1 LFPHIYSKIKKYE
14 ESKMARRREEGD
26 IKLDFRGK
34 DFSQMSEKGLS
45 DPCDQAHPLK
55 LLELF
60 GGIGAPRRAL
70 ELCGY
75 NLKSIDYVEV
85 LPYAVMAYNEMFKC
99 GPEPQDIR
107 IWNMSPDVVV
117 HGSPCQDFSNEGMN
131 DLNTGRSILFE
142 RVLQILDPAP
152 ASGNPEL
159 SRMPKVV
166 IWENVPKLL
175 WSFKD
180 ILDYYV
186 GVMSEFGYVS
196 KYAIL
201 TASDYGIPQKR
212 QRLFTVS
219 ILNTE
224 SNADKF
230 EFPEKTGMRWSLKDF
245 IDKSIR
251 FSDPEVTL
259 SEKEKSILFQLDDGT
274 WAVKEGTKKGYKE
287 INEWDRIDLAIP
299 GSKNRRGRVAPY
311 ASTITCSAQQAVFY
325 NGQFR
330 KLSAKEYMR
339 LMGFRD
345 VDYKK
350 MVAAGI
356 TTDQIKKL
364 AGNSICVP
372 VLEAIFKKL
381 IEIGILANP
390 ESTYALPQKKKKL
403 A

>member
-1 LFPHIYSKIKKYE
+1 
-14 ESKMARRREEGD
+14 MARRREEGD

-34 DFSQMSEKGLS
+34 DFSKMSEKGLS

-180 ILDYYV
+180 ILDYYID
-186 GVMSEFGYVS
+186 VMSEFGYVS

-201 TASDYGIPQKR
+201 TASDYNIPQKR

-224 SNADKF
+224 PNADKF

-381 IEIGILANP
+381 IEIGILADP
-390 ESTYALPQKKKKL
+390 ESTYALPQKRKKL

>member
-1 LFPHIYSKIKKYE
+1 
-14 ESKMARRREEGD
+14 MARRREEGD

-339 LMGFRD
+339 LMVFRD

>member
-1 LFPHIYSKIKKYE
+1 
-14 ESKMARRREEGD
+14 MARRREEGD

-60 GGIGAPRRAL
+60 GGIGAPRCAL

-311 ASTITCSAQQAVFY
+311 ASIITCSAQQAVFY

>member
-1 LFPHIYSKIKKYE
+1 
-14 ESKMARRREEGD
+14 MVRRREEGD

>member
-1 LFPHIYSKIKKYE
+1 
-14 ESKMARRREEGD
+14 MARRREEGD

-107 IWNMSPDVVV
+107 LWNMSPDVVV

-180 ILDYYV
+180 ILDYYID
-186 GVMSEFGYVS
+186 VMSEFGYVS

-201 TASDYGIPQKR
+201 TASDYNIPQKR

-224 SNADKF
+224 PNADKF
-230 EFPEKTGMRWSLKDF
+230 EFPEKTGMKWSLKDF

-364 AGNSICVP
+364 AGNSISVP

-381 IEIGILANP
+381 IEIGILADP

>member
-1 LFPHIYSKIKKYE
+1 
-14 ESKMARRREEGD
+14 MARRREEGD

-180 ILDYYV
+180 ILDYYID
-186 GVMSEFGYVS
+186 VMSEFGYVS

-201 TASDYGIPQKR
+201 TASDYNIPQKR

-224 SNADKF
+224 PNADKF
-230 EFPEKTGMRWSLKDF
+230 EFPGKTGMKWSLKDF

-381 IEIGILANP
+381 IEIGILADP

>member
-1 LFPHIYSKIKKYE
+1 
-14 ESKMARRREEGD
+14 MARRREEGD

-45 DPCDQAHPLK
+45 DSCDQAHPLK

-152 ASGNPEL
+152 ATGNPEL

-180 ILDYYV
+180 ILDYYID
-186 GVMSEFGYVS
+186 VMSEFGYVS

-251 FSDPEVTL
+251 FSDPDVTL

>member
-1 LFPHIYSKIKKYE
+1 
-14 ESKMARRREEGD
+14 MARRREEGD

-85 LPYAVMAYNEMFKC
+85 LPYAVMAYKEMFKC

-152 ASGNPEL
+152 ATGNPEL

-180 ILDYYV
+180 ILDYYID
-186 GVMSEFGYVS
+186 VMSEFGYVS

-251 FSDPEVTL
+251 FSDPDVTL

>member
-1 LFPHIYSKIKKYE
+1 
-14 ESKMARRREEGD
+14 MARRREEGD

-45 DPCDQAHPLK
+45 NPCDQAHPLK

-99 GPEPQDIR
+99 GPEPQNIR

-152 ASGNPEL
+152 ATGNPEL

-180 ILDYYV
+180 ILDYYID
-186 GVMSEFGYVS
+186 VMSEFGYVS

-251 FSDPEVTL
+251 FSDPDVTL

>member
-1 LFPHIYSKIKKYE
+1 
-14 ESKMARRREEGD
+14 MARRREEGD

-152 ASGNPEL
+152 ATGNPEL

-180 ILDYYV
+180 ILDYYID
-186 GVMSEFGYVS
+186 VMSEFGYVS

-251 FSDPEVTL
+251 FSDPDVTL

>member
-1 LFPHIYSKIKKYE
+1 
-14 ESKMARRREEGD
+14 MARRREEGD

-152 ASGNPEL
+152 ATGNPEL

-180 ILDYYV
+180 ILDYYID
-186 GVMSEFGYVS
+186 VMSEFGYVS

-230 EFPEKTGMRWSLKDF
+230 EFPEKTSMRWSLKDF

-251 FSDPEVTL
+251 FSDPDVTL

>member
-1 LFPHIYSKIKKYE
+1 
-14 ESKMARRREEGD
+14 MARRREEGD

-180 ILDYYV
+180 ILDYYID
-186 GVMSEFGYVS
+186 VMSEFGYVS
-196 KYAIL
+196 KYAII
-201 TASDYGIPQKR
+201 TASDYNIPQKR

-224 SNADKF
+224 PNADKF
-230 EFPEKTGMRWSLKDF
+230 EFPEKTGMKWSLKDF

-381 IEIGILANP
+381 IEIGILADP